1 VDLLEL
7 PLTFRDGLPNVEV
20 DVGGERLSLMLDLG
34 AYSAIG
40 LDPAIL
46 DRLARSSRVTFR
58 GSGRRFTDAL
68 GQPHVARE
76 FVLEAVA
83 LGSLELRNVPGQE
96 LVFAPDF
103 APPNRDGYV
112 GRPLVERHRVLL
124 DYRRGVLFLMSGPPQ
139 PPELGLC
146 AGPSTPLVLD
156 DRGIVVEAELDGS
169 SARFVLDTGS
179 THSLLRGPRGRAHA
193 GRPYR
198 LVVGPREITAFDF
211 VAMDAGPPGVDGLL
225 GQNFFEGR
233 RVLLDFPG
241 RRMWM
246 DA

>member
-1 VDLLEL
+1 M
-7 PLTFRDGLPNVEV
+7 RIQGMNMRRI
-20 DVGGERLSLMLDLG
+20 GILMALV
-34 AYSAIG
+34 
-40 LDPAIL
+40 IL
-46 DRLARSSRVTFR
+46 V
-58 GSGRRFTDAL
+58 
-68 GQPHVARE
+68 P
-76 FVLEAVA
+76 AVA
-83 LGSLELRNVPGQE
+83 KACDVSIQATVPITLLGR
-96 LVFAPDF
+96 
-103 APPNRDGYV
+103 
-112 GRPLVERHRVLL
+112 
-124 DYRRGVLFLMSGPPQ
+124 
-139 PPELGLC
+139 
-146 AGPSTPLVLD
+146 TPLVT
-156 DRGIVVEAELDGS
+156 VQVDGQP
-169 SARFVLDTGS
+169 ARFVLDTGS